1 MFSGHLT
8 VRERKESMI
17 ENAFNID
24 VEKRGVFGE
33 TKMRILFLSALF
45 AALFLLGCPGGRH
58 ERDTTPRSEEDPGVK
73 EDSADDKADQ
83 AKDEEPMMAEIWKTV
98 EQANETCDLNLKKA
112 QEIRKRI
119 LAVEGKRTK
128 ENTLE
133 PMNALLIKMDR
144 ILPMAE
150 LISNT
155 HPEKAVRTAAEECEQ
170 KAKKYV
176 SELKLDRDV
185 YEALKGVEESELD
198 SLAARFRSHLLRDYR
213 RAGVDRDEAT
223 RKKLAEIQNE
233 MVKLGQEFTRNIR
246 DDKKSIRV
254 SRKELAGMPED
265 FVNARAGGV
274 KKGEKIEITTEYPDF
289 FPVQAYA
296 DDDGLR
302 RRLYTIYLQ
311 RAYPVNEDILRR
323 ILKLR
328 HEYAT
333 ALGYSDWAQ
342 YNAEDKMVENRKVIA
357 DFIDK
362 VAELAEPRM
371 KADLKDILKRK
382 RKDNPRAKQVQTW
395 DRFYYVNK
403 IREERYGVNP
413 EEVRSYFPFESVKKG
428 LLSLSEE
435 LFGVEFKRVENAEVW
450 HPRVETYDV
459 YEGNER
465 IARFYLDLHPR
476 EGKYGHAALFPIYSG
491 IKNVQIPSSALVTNF
506 PDPEKSEHALT
517 EHNQVTVFFHE
528 FGHLMHQLLSGRQ
541 RWVTQSGISCEWDFV
556 EVPSQLYEEWSWDPE
571 VLARF
576 ARHYKTGKPIP
587 ASLVEN
593 MRKADEFGKGIHV
606 MRQMFFAALSL
617 RYHDRDPGKMNMMK
631 EMLSVGKQYSPYPHI
646 KGTAT
651 YASFGHLSG
660 YSSMY
665 YTYMWSLVISKD
677 LFTRFQEA
685 GLMDAKTSAEYR
697 KAIIEPG
704 GAVDASDMVEDF
716 LGRPYSFDA
725 FRAWLQQN

>member
-1 MFSGHLT
+1 
-8 VRERKESMI
+8 
-17 ENAFNID
+17 
-24 VEKRGVFGE
+24 
-33 TKMRILFLSALF
+33 
-45 AALFLLGCPGGRH
+45 
-58 ERDTTPRSEEDPGVK
+58 
-73 EDSADDKADQ
+73 
-83 AKDEEPMMAEIWKTV
+83 MAEIWNTV
-98 EQANETCDLNLKKA
+98 ERANESCDLNLKEA
-112 QEIRKRI
+112 EEIRKRL
-119 LAVEGKRTK
+119 LAVKGKRTRK
-128 ENTLE
+128 NTLE
-133 PMNALLIKMDR
+133 LMNDLLIRLDR

-170 KAKKYV
+170 KAKKYM
-176 SELKLDRDV
+176 SELKLDKGIYD
-185 YEALKGVEESELD
+185 ALKGVEESGLD
-198 SLAARFRSHLLRDYR
+198 PLAARFRAHLLRDYR
-213 RAGVDRDEAT
+213 RAGVDRDEVT
-223 RKKLAEIQNE
+223 REKLAKTQDK
-233 MVKLGQEFTRNIR
+233 MVKLGQEFARNIR
-246 DDKKSIRV
+246 DDKRSIQV
-254 SRKELAGMPED
+254 SQRELAGLPED
-265 FVNARAGGV
+265 FISARTKGL

-296 DDDGLR
+296 DNDGLR

-311 RAYPVNEDILRR
+311 RAYPANES
-323 ILKLR
+323 ILKQILNLR

-333 ALGYSDWAQ
+333 MLGYSDWAQ
-342 YNAEDKMVENRKVIA
+342 YNAEDKMVQNKKAIA
-357 DFIDK
+357 DFVDK

-382 RKDNPRAKQVQTW
+382 RKDNPRAKNVQTW

-413 EEVRSYFPFESVKKG
+413 EEVRAYFPFESVKKG

-435 LFGVEFKRVENAEVW
+435 LFGVKFKMVKDAEVW

-459 YEGNER
+459 YEGQNR
-465 IARFYLDLHPR
+465 IARFYLDLYPR
-476 EGKYGHAALFPIYSG
+476 EGKYGHAAEFPIYSG
-491 IKNVQIPSSALVTNF
+491 IKGVQVPSASLVTNF

-541 RWVTQSGISCEWDFV
+541 HWVTQSGINCEWDFV
-556 EVPSQLYEEWSWDPE
+556 EVPSQLYEEWSWDPK

-587 ASLVEN
+587 EELVEK

-617 RYHDRDPGKMNMMK
+617 RYHDRDPGKMDLMK
-631 EMLSVGKQYSPYPHI
+631 EMLSVAKKYSPYPHI
-646 KGTAT
+646 DGTAM
-651 YASFGHLSG
+651 YSSFGHLSG

-677 LFTRFQEA
+677 LFTRFLDA
-685 GLMDAKTSAEYR
+685 GLMDAKVAEDYS
-697 KAIIEPG
+697 KAIIKPG
-704 GAVDASDMVEDF
+704 GAVDASDMVQRF

-725 FRAWLQQN
+725 FREWLQNN